1 MVEER
6 IRKDTGT
13 SKNYKWLAMVDKLS
27 GSDITKHD
35 EVYGINYIHA
45 LNMLGFWKHIDKI
58 KNK

>member
-1 MVEER
+1 
-6 IRKDTGT
+6 
-13 SKNYKWLAMVDKLS
+13 MVDKLS